1 MRWGY
6 INIQWERCLMS
17 LASAHETDTNPWI
30 FYIFKDCLHCALIR
44 NDQNPWA
51 FLHQGRLITHLI
63 ETSDFFLCD
72 LPLWILVILES
83 QFIESD
89 SQLCKTKYGWKRN
102 LTSVYLQTV
111 GLQVIFILFKAFSI
125 NFYNK
130 QIVLYSEKAGPWNQY
145 IKFCIYLQFSDG

>member
-1 MRWGY
+1 MYSGNDAWWAWPLHMRW
-6 INIQWERCLMS
+6 IP
-17 LASAHETDTNPWI
+17 NPWI

-51 FLHQGRLITHLI
+51 FLHQGRLITHLG

-72 LPLWILVILES
+72 LPLWILVILQN

-89 SQLCKTKYGWKRN
+89 SQLCKTKYAWKRN
-102 LTSVYLQTV
+102 LTSVYLQSV

-130 QIVLYSEKAGPWNQY
+130 RIVFMFRKSWAMKSVHKILYLPSV
-145 IKFCIYLQFSDG
+145 